1 MEYFS
6 YVGSLVTRGATRAHE
21 FRTAIAKA
29 AFNKK
34 KTLSAS
40 KFDFNL
46 RQKPENFYI

>member
-6 YVGSLVTRGATRAHE
+6 YVGSLATRGATRTHE

-34 KTLSAS
+34 KARSYST
-40 KFDFNL
+40 FDFNL
-46 RQKPENFYI
+46 RKKPENLYT